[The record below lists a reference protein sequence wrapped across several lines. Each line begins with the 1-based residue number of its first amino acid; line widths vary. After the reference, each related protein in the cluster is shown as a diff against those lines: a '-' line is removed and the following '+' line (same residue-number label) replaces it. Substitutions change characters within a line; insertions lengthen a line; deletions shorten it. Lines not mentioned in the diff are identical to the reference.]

1 MPVAVNCCVVPSGM
15 VGIAGVTAIETK
27 IAGVTVSVLEP
38 LIAPEV
44 AAMLVLP
51 TATLVASPCALT
63 LAMVESAVLQV
74 TAFVRF
80 RVLPSLYVPVAVNC
94 SVVPAAIEALAELIE
109 IDVRTAGVT
118 VNVAEPLIVP
128 DVAVITAV
136 P

>member
-1 MPVAVNCCVVPSGM
+1 VAVNCCVVPSGM
-15 VGIAGVTAIETK
+15 VGIAGVTAIETRT
-27 IAGVTVSVLEP
+27 AGVTVSVVKP

-44 AAMLVLP
+44 AATLVLP

-63 LAMVESAVLQV
+63 VAMVVSAVLQV

-94 SVVPAAIEALAELIE
+94 CVVPSAIEALAGLIE

-128 DVAVITAV
+128 DVAVIIAL